1 MYDLTGLS
9 VGDVPEIGAMHAEK
23 MKKWKTWVSFE
34 IQRRT
39 VLGLY
44 IIDGQLAR
52 YSGGVPI
59 GRHVTNRLPYS
70 SRESIFD
77 AKTVDDWIIEM
88 NKHWLGASTFREV
101 FVSLF
106 DLQAQQIPSLTSQF
120 SIHVVL
126 EGLQALLSEN
136 RDADGTAFGI
146 PSRSQI
152 ISAMLRFRRNYLET
166 TPTSLE
172 SLELLLRWHA
182 LCLDLAVDA
191 ALLCRK
197 LCAHHGVKQNIFF
210 NGRAS
215 TSTIDLDEWSCSV
228 DARRALLHAITIQDI
243 AERLPMGRAQATHVP
258 ASIFAAATV
267 YSALSTIRQVT
278 VVTPDSINW
287 DEVWDCADHNML
299 GHGNTANLSDG
310 KAFVLGNPLS
320 GTNVKS
326 RNLRYSILTLQS
338 ILRNVSSQWGVS
350 HAMLNVLL
358 SWTTPTG

>member
-1 MYDLTGLS
+1 MYDLGGLS
-9 VGDVPEIGAMHAEK
+9 VGDVPEIGARHAEK
-23 MKKWKTWVSFE
+23 MKKWKTWVLFE

-59 GRHVTNRLPYS
+59 GRHVTNRLPFS
-70 SRESIFD
+70 SRESIFN
-77 AKTVDDWIIEM
+77 AKTVDDWIFEM
-88 NKHWLGASTFREV
+88 NQHWVGPSTFREV

-106 DLQAQQIPSLTSQF
+106 DVQAQQVPFLTSQF
-120 SIHVVL
+120 TIHVVL
-126 EGLQALLSEN
+126 EGMQGLLSEN

-152 ISAMLRFRRNYLET
+152 ISAMLRFRHNYLEI
-166 TPTSLE
+166 TPTSLD
-172 SLELLLRWHA
+172 SLDLLLRWHA
-182 LCLDLAVDA
+182 LCLDLAIDA
-191 ALLCRK
+191 VLLCRK

-228 DARRALLHAITIQDI
+228 DARRALLHAIAIQDI

-267 YSALSTIRQVT
+267 YSALSTVRQVT
-278 VVTPDSINW
+278 VAAPESIDW
-287 DEVWDCADHNML
+287 DEVWDCDDHNML
-299 GHGNTANLSDG
+299 GHANTVNLSDG
-310 KAFVLGNPLS
+310 KAFVWGNPRS
-320 GTNVKS
+320 DAKAKS
-326 RNLRYSILTLQS
+326 RNLRYSLLTLQS

-350 HAMLNVLL
+350 HAMLNVLQ
-358 SWTTPTG
+358 SWTSPAV